1 MANIDLSKLS
11 VIPYLDVSNL
21 HGRFI
26 STLMFYD
33 AGAWRMWISAGDQL
47 VEIKA
52 WPAE

>member
-1 MANIDLSKLS
+1 MDNIEISKLS
-11 VIPYLDVSNL
+11 AIPLLGYFSL

-33 AGAWRMWISAGDQL
+33 AGEWRMWISAGDQL

-52 WPAE
+52 